1 LLIFADFLYLFF
13 FSLAIGILFGLG
25 ISYFLKRNESFT
37 RFPIKETSLILLT
50 GYSSYLFSE
59 LLNLSGI
66 ISLFTCSVIMG
77 HYCYLNIS
85 EESQRG
91 TVVAF
96 DTVGYLAEAFVFAY
110 LGICILGIDGS
121 WKALGMAALLLLV
134 LPLARAVA
142 VYILPLFYLIC
153 RSKFP
158 LENK

>member
-1 LLIFADFLYLFF
+1 LF
-13 FSLAIGILFGLG
+13 FSLAIGVLFGLG

-59 LLNLSGI
+59 LLSLSGI

-110 LGICILGIDGS
+110 LGTDDVI
-121 WKALGMAALLLLV
+121 
-134 LPLARAVA
+134 
-142 VYILPLFYLIC
+142 
-153 RSKFP
+153 
-158 LENK
+158 

>member
-1 LLIFADFLYLFF
+1 VLFGEGIINDAVAIIIFRSVSNFVTEENQGITFVTTLLIFADFLYLFF
-13 FSLAIGILFGLG
+13 FSLAIGVLFGLG

-59 LLNLSGI
+59 LLSLSGI

-91 TVVAF
+91 TVIAF
-96 DTVGYLAEAFVFAY
+96 DTVGYLA
-110 LGICILGIDGS
+110 
-121 WKALGMAALLLLV
+121 
-134 LPLARAVA
+134 
-142 VYILPLFYLIC
+142 
-153 RSKFP
+153 
-158 LENK
+158 